1 MKLKEVLPLFEAPLP
16 PEIEAR
22 PLDSRAG
29 KYSSAAIIK
38 KFEEFGERVGKGS
51 SRIVF
56 KVAIDASMLD
66 HHVLSEYN
74 LPTSGMVQTV
84 FKLALNGKGIAQNR
98 AEIEHFDNYS
108 HWESG
113 RFLLPIL
120 DTSARNKDIHF
131 DDISLSNWVQM
142 PLAEP
147 IKPGEFKKMFKEE
160 FGDILNEFASAPYN
174 YRVRFHNIIDYLHD
188 AASTVYRAGKQNDE
202 QHDNFLYLTEL
213 MQNTGLEIGD
223 LTTARNWCK
232 FNNRLYLWDYGFDES
247 TVDFYKHGAD
257 KMYAHAYVDKDGNI
271 RLTQSK
277 FR

>member
-16 PEIEAR
+16 PDVDPR
-22 PLDSRAG
+22 SLDSRAG
-29 KYSSAAIIK
+29 KYSSVNIIK

-131 DDISLSNWVQM
+131 DNISLSNWVQM

-160 FGDILNEFASAPYN
+160 FGDIFNEFTNADLY
-174 YRVRFHNIIDYLHD
+174 YRGRFHNIVDYLHD
-188 AASTVYRAGKQNDE
+188 AASTVYRAGKQDDE
-202 QHDNFLYLTEL
+202 QHENFLYLTEL
-213 MQNTGLEIGD
+213 MQNTGLTIGD

-232 FNNRLYLWDYGFDES
+232 FNNRLYLWDYGLDAT
-247 TVDFYKHGAD
+247 TVDFYKRGED

-271 RLTQSK
+271 RLTQSHY
-277 FR
+277 R